1 MRLSAYESARI
12 YKQKIKAYHD
22 WKLQKKNFQ
31 PGQHALLFNS
41 RLGIFPRKLK
51 SKWSGPFV
59 IKDVKP
65 DGVVELIDLTS
76 SEPER
81 SWIVNGQCLKVYNGG
96 HLKRLTNVIYVQDP

>member
-41 RLGIFPRKLK
+41 RLGIFPGKLK

-59 IKDVKP
+59 IKDVQP
-65 DGVVELIDLTS
+65 HGAMEIIDPTLSEL
-76 SEPER
+76 ER
-81 SWIVNGQCLKVYNGG
+81 S
-96 HLKRLTNVIYVQDP
+96 